1 MSSKKVLSGIR
12 EAVLNLLKEKLP
24 PSLTYHTFEH
34 TMDVMDAA
42 VRIGEAENINDDDLE
57 ILKTAAVFHDT
68 GYMYTR
74 ENHEEESCQLAQK
87 YLSSNGIDKVVID
100 KVCDLILATKVPQ
113 RPKNKLDE
121 IICDADLDY
130 LGRDD
135 YFPISENVFKEFKHF
150 GVVNS
155 ANEWKQMQIKFLES
169 HKYFTKT
176 SNETRN
182 KQKEENL
189 RMIKNSRS

>member
-12 EAVLNLLKEKLP
+12 EAVLNLLREKLP

-34 TMDVMDAA
+34 TMDVMDATI
-42 VRIGEAENINDDDLE
+42 RIGEAENINDDDLE
-57 ILKTAAVFHDT
+57 LLKTAAVFHDT
-68 GYMYTR
+68 GYIYTR
-74 ENHEEESCQLAQK
+74 ENHEEESCELARK
-87 YLSSNGIDKVVID
+87 YLSSNGISNDIIH
-100 KVCDLILATKVPQ
+100 KVCDLILATRVPQ

-135 YFPISENVFKEFKHF
+135 YFPISENVYKEFKHF
-150 GVVNS
+150 GVVNNE
-155 ANEWKQMQIKFLES
+155 NEWKQMQIKFLES

-182 KQKEENL
+182 IQKQENL
-189 RMIKNSRS
+189 KMIKKSH